1 MWITPPSDIHYG
13 ALPTSGLKI
22 SAMPPEI
29 YQFNGIFLSMLLV
42 NGVIFL
48 ALLLKTRS

>member
-1 MWITPPSDIHYG
+1 MWITRPRDIHYG
-13 ALPTSGLKI
+13 PPATYRLKI
-22 SAMPPEI
+22 SPMPLEI

-48 ALLLKTRS
+48 ALLLKTRT